1 MMLNDIHIEPTLN
14 TNHLPPQKNEMKK
27 IFTIALLA
35 VFATITA
42 SAQMYDDYVDGL
54 RDTWQKTITVPNS
67 QAPVVE
73 KLLLAWGKEF
83 PNEFMEIF
91 DTYKKT
97 GDTKNQGLYNYKVD
111 YAPQNG
117 FIEIYGSWS
126 MIAEV
131 DGNFAKGDTI
141 TREHILQAVYW
152 NLPNG
157 NKLFGVSIEIDGE
170 IFANCAVMFYE
181 YNAAK
186 GKLTPRADVV
196 KRIYGKMGISNP
208 PVGDE
213 TEIFIKLPK
222 VGRDIKYNDYSSGS
236 EKIIKWNGNGF

>member
-1 MMLNDIHIEPTLN
+1 
-14 TNHLPPQKNEMKK
+14 MKR
-27 IFTIALLA
+27 IFIIALLA

-42 SAQMYDDYVDGL
+42 SAQMYDDYVDEL

-141 TREHILQAVYW
+141 TREHIFQAVYW

-157 NKLFGVSIEIDGE
+157 NKLFGVSVEIDGE
-170 IFANCAVMFYE
+170 IFANCTVMFYE
-181 YNAAK
+181 YNASK
-186 GKLTPRADVV
+186 GTLKPRTDVV
-196 KRIYGKMGISNP
+196 NRIYDKMGISNP
-208 PVGDE
+208 PEGE
-213 TEIFIKLPK
+213 EEEIFVKLPK
-222 VGRDIKYNDYSSGS
+222 VGRDLKYKDYSTDV
-236 EKIIKWNGNGF
+236 EKVIKWNGNGF

>member
-14 TNHLPPQKNEMKK
+14 TNHIKAINEMKK
-27 IFTIALLA
+27 ILTIAVLA

-42 SAQMYDDYVDGL
+42 SAQMYDDYVDEL

-67 QAPVVE
+67 QAPLVE

-91 DTYKKT
+91 NTYKKT

-111 YAPQNG
+111 YAPKNG

-126 MIAEV
+126 MIADV
-131 DGNFAKGDTI
+131 NGNFLKGDTI
-141 TREHILQAVYW
+141 TREEILQAVYW

-157 NKLFGVSIEIDGE
+157 NKLFGISVEIDGE
-170 IFANCAVMFYE
+170 IFANCMIAFYE
-181 YNAAK
+181 YNVAK
-186 GKLTPRADVV
+186 NVLTPRADVV
-196 KRIYGKMGISNP
+196 KRIYDKMGVSYP
-208 PVGDE
+208 PEGDE
-213 TEIFIKLPK
+213 AEIFVKLPK
-222 VGRDIKYNDYSSGS
+222 VGRDIKYNDYSTDR
-236 EKIIKWNGNGF
+236 EKVIKWNGNGF

>member
-1 MMLNDIHIEPTLN
+1 
-14 TNHLPPQKNEMKK
+14 
-27 IFTIALLA
+27 
-35 VFATITA
+35 
-42 SAQMYDDYVDGL
+42 
-54 RDTWQKTITVPNS
+54 
-67 QAPVVE
+67 
-73 KLLLAWGKEF
+73 
-83 PNEFMEIF
+83 
-91 DTYKKT
+91 
-97 GDTKNQGLYNYKVD
+97 
-111 YAPQNG
+111 
-117 FIEIYGSWS
+117 